1 MGRRFPARRLWLFL
15 IVTMLMSAIFPR
27 VSISQT
33 TPSPARQTGQ
43 VRGHISDPAGLS
55 VANAQVTI
63 RNGLS
68 GESQT
73 TKTGDDG
80 TFQFAGLTSG
90 PYLVTASSQ
99 GLTLEP
105 KQIEVKGEANDI
117 GDVRLS
123 LVSAEDRVVVSASRV
138 NELQEQAPTKVLS
151 ITKSEIEDTGYER
164 VGDVLSEVPGI
175 VTMGQSYGVSLVGGE
190 QIDGMDSK
198 ETAVLLDGLPFV
210 GARGID
216 EGYIDLNQQDVGKL
230 DNVEVVKGAASALYG
245 TDALG
250 GVINLISHEP
260 TQPFEA
266 DATTSGGSL
275 GEFDNRVGI
284 GGQWNKFTGYLDL
297 EHHQRDGYTL
307 LPDDPTTVGAY
318 ENRQDL
324 LAKLR
329 YTFNPRASIEF
340 ESSAYANHDHGM
352 TLTAEPD
359 PNDPT
364 NSINTPTAL
373 FSNDSTQTY
382 ALVGDFAPTKSTT
395 LQVRGYLSKYDE
407 DSSSNLIENGVE
419 GPDFDPGNLAEIYH
433 RADATIGQ
441 QWSSRQFI
449 QGGYEWAAD
458 EYSGDNRIVGGSA
471 GQHLTTNDLWLQDRI
486 QPFRNLLLTIGGRYT
501 NNSAF
506 GGHAVPKVGA
516 AYRVTD
522 HLTVRGSFGEGFRA
536 PNLGELYYHLLHL
549 EYGYQVIGNPTL
561 KPETSQ
567 SYSTGGTFT
576 AGRYQVS
583 LNLFRNNLK
592 NLIDATLVC
601 DETAGQDCSG
611 DALVQL
617 MSQYGVPQSF
627 DYDTTGA
634 ALFTFINLNVD
645 RAYTEG
651 MDVDAHVALTRS
663 LALSG
668 AYTYLEAVD
677 TVTDT
682 WLPYRSRHQG
692 HIKLEYTNPHLGLIT
707 NLRGTFFSKWPNGES
722 TGIPVDDYAY
732 GYQIWNLYA
741 SKTLWRDIRAFGAI
755 NNLANSRDPKLNWA
769 QPTFDRPDY
778 GRTFQIGLHYTF
790 PHREERERP

>member
-1 MGRRFPARRLWLFL
+1 MGRRLPAGRLWLFV
-15 IVTMLMSAIFPR
+15 IVVMLMSAIFPK
-27 VSISQT
+27 VSASQT
-33 TPSPARQTGQ
+33 TPPAARQGGQ

-55 VANAQVTI
+55 VPNAEVTI
-63 RNGLS
+63 RNSLS
-68 GESQT
+68 GESRN

-80 TFQFAGLTSG
+80 AFEFADLAFG

-99 GLTLEP
+99 GLALAP
-105 KQIEVKGEANDI
+105 KQVEIKGEANDLSNL
-117 GDVRLS
+117 RLS
-123 LVSAEDRVVVSASRV
+123 LVTAEDQVVVSASRV
-138 NELQEQAPTKVLS
+138 NELQEQAPTKVIS
-151 ITKSEIEDTGYER
+151 VTKAEIQDTGYER
-164 VGDVLSEVPGI
+164 VGDVLGEMPGI

-260 TQPFEA
+260 THPLEI

-275 GEFDNRVGI
+275 GEIDTRLGI
-284 GGQWNKFTGYLDL
+284 GGQWKNLTGYLDL

-307 LPDDPTTVGAY
+307 IPDDPTTVGAY

-329 YTFNPRASIEF
+329 YTFNPRASISF
-340 ESSAYANHDHGM
+340 TSSAYTNHDHGM
-352 TLTAEPD
+352 TLTAETD
-359 PNDPT
+359 PNDPV
-364 NSINTPTAL
+364 NFVNTPTAL

-382 ALVGDFAPTKSTT
+382 ALVGDFAPTQSTT
-395 LQVRGYLSKYDE
+395 LQLRGYLSRYDE

-419 GPDFDPGNLAEIYH
+419 GPDFDPGNLSETYR

-441 QWSSRQFI
+441 RWGSRQFI
-449 QGGYEWAAD
+449 QGGYEWAEDRYA
-458 EYSGDNRIVGGSA
+458 GDNRIVGGNA
-471 GQHLTTNDLWLQDRI
+471 GQQLSTNDLWVQDRI
-486 QPFRNLLLTIGGRYT
+486 QPVRNLLLTVGGRYT

-516 AYRVTD
+516 VYRVND
-522 HLTVRGSFGEGFRA
+522 HFTVRGSFGEGFRA

-561 KPETSQ
+561 QPETSQ
-567 SYSTGGTFT
+567 SYSAGGTFT
-576 AGRYQVS
+576 AGRYQLS

-592 NLIDATLVC
+592 NLIDTSLVC
-601 DETAGQDCSG
+601 DETSGQDCSG
-611 DALVQL
+611 QALVQL
-617 MSQYGVPQSF
+617 LSQYGVPESF

-634 ALFTFINLNVD
+634 ALFTFINQNVD

-651 MDVDAHVALTRS
+651 MDIDGRVALTRS
-663 LALSG
+663 LVFSG

-677 TVTDT
+677 AITHT

-692 HIKLEYTNPHLGLIT
+692 HIKLEYTNPRWGLVT
-707 NLRGTFFSKWPNGES
+707 NLRGTFFSKWPNGQS
-722 TGIPVDDYAY
+722 TGIPADDYAY
-732 GYQIWNLYA
+732 GYQIWNVYA
-741 SKTLWRDIRAFGAI
+741 SKTIWRGIRAFGAI
-755 NNLANSRDPKLNWA
+755 NNLGNSRDPKLAWA
-769 QPTFDRPDY
+769 EPTFDRPDY
-778 GRTFQIGLHYTF
+778 GRTLQVGLHYIF
-790 PHREERERP
+790 PHQEP